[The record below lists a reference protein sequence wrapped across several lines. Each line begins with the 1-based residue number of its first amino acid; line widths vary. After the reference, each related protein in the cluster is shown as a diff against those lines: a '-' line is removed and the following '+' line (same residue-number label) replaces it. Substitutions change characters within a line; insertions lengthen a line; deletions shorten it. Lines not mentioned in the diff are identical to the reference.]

1 MQMLTQHT
9 AGNIELLEANTAC
22 YEVLSR
28 NRESDSEIAC
38 KFHARLSGG
47 RHRNSSNE
55 LQDG

>member
-9 AGNIELLEANTAC
+9 AGNIELLEANTTC

-28 NRESDSEIAC
+28 NRESDSKIAC
-38 KFHARLSGG
+38 RFHAGLSRG
-47 RHRNSSNE
+47 RHRDSSNE